1 MSSVSFLGSKSL
13 SSVATKLKFYIRTK
27 TFLSKSFK
35 SFVLGWLISGISEK
49 SEKVDLYKSKIKI
62 RYIRVFEMEV
72 EERSMVRAILED
84 VKSLKGKVEGM
95 EGMLETLVE
104 IYTDV
109 FYEVKEDYL
118 KDLEEIRKERGKVF
132 SSIGEFDRYFE

>member
-1 MSSVSFLGSKSL
+1 MPQR
-13 SSVATKLKFYIRTK
+13 TKLKFYIRTK
-27 TFLSKSFK
+27 TFLLKSFK

-62 RYIRVFEMEV
+62 RIIMVFEMEV

-118 KDLEEIRKERGKVF
+118 KKLEKIRKEGDFETF
-132 SSIGEFDRYFE
+132 SGIEDLRRLIEED

>member
-1 MSSVSFLGSKSL
+1 M
-13 SSVATKLKFYIRTK
+13 
-27 TFLSKSFK
+27 
-35 SFVLGWLISGISEK
+35 
-49 SEKVDLYKSKIKI
+49 
-62 RYIRVFEMEV
+62 VFEMEV

-104 IYTDV
+104 IYTDA

-118 KDLEEIRKERGKVF
+118 KELEEIRKERGKVF
-132 SSIGEFDRYFE
+132 SSIGEFDRYFK

>member
-1 MSSVSFLGSKSL
+1 
-13 SSVATKLKFYIRTK
+13 
-27 TFLSKSFK
+27 
-35 SFVLGWLISGISEK
+35 
-49 SEKVDLYKSKIKI
+49 
-62 RYIRVFEMEV
+62 MEV

-118 KDLEEIRKERGKVF
+118 KELEEIREERGKVF

>member
-1 MSSVSFLGSKSL
+1 
-13 SSVATKLKFYIRTK
+13 
-27 TFLSKSFK
+27 
-35 SFVLGWLISGISEK
+35 
-49 SEKVDLYKSKIKI
+49 
-62 RYIRVFEMEV
+62 MEV

-95 EGMLETLVE
+95 EGLLETLVE

-109 FYEVKEDYL
+109 FYDVKEDYL
-118 KDLEEIRKERGKVF
+118 KELEEIREERGKVF

>member
-1 MSSVSFLGSKSL
+1 M
-13 SSVATKLKFYIRTK
+13 
-27 TFLSKSFK
+27 
-35 SFVLGWLISGISEK
+35 
-49 SEKVDLYKSKIKI
+49 
-62 RYIRVFEMEV
+62 VFEMEV
-72 EERSMVRAILED
+72 EEKSMVRAILED
-84 VKSLKGKVEGM
+84 VEVLKGKVEGM

-118 KDLEEIRKERGKVF
+118 KKLEEIRKERGKVF

>member
-1 MSSVSFLGSKSL
+1 M
-13 SSVATKLKFYIRTK
+13 
-27 TFLSKSFK
+27 
-35 SFVLGWLISGISEK
+35 
-49 SEKVDLYKSKIKI
+49 
-62 RYIRVFEMEV
+62 VFEMEMEV
-72 EERSMVRAILED
+72 EEKGMVRAILED
-84 VKSLKGKVEGM
+84 VEVLKGKVEGM

-118 KDLEEIRKERGKVF
+118 KKLEEIRKERGKVF